1 TLGDK
6 KVRPKVVASTATV
19 RKAEEQVNNVFLR
32 QVAIFPPHGLDVED
46 NFFSVQRST
55 EDRPGRLYLGI
66 CSPGSSR
73 PAVLIRV
80 YVALLT
86 AAKTLFQDFG
96 AAADPYMTLVGYF
109 NSLRELGGMRRLAE
123 DDVQTRA
130 YRVEM

>member
-1 TLGDK
+1 M
-6 KVRPKVVASTATV
+6 
-19 RKAEEQVNNVFLR
+19 
-32 QVAIFPPHGLDVED
+32 
-46 NFFSVQRST
+46 
-55 EDRPGRLYLGI
+55 
-66 CSPGSSR
+66 
-73 PAVLIRV
+73 LIRV

-130 YRVEM
+130 YRVEMSDVSRPGLTQRSVNQVDELTSRVTSKEIPQKLDRLELPFKEKWELERPAPTTSFSPPTCCR